1 MKDKIIQVLLAYQ
14 HEAIAYNIMTFEE
27 AYINATYEIAPVSK
41 RTRMM
46 TMTRMMEMEIGKL

>member
-46 TMTRMMEMEIGKL
+46 TMTRMMEMVS